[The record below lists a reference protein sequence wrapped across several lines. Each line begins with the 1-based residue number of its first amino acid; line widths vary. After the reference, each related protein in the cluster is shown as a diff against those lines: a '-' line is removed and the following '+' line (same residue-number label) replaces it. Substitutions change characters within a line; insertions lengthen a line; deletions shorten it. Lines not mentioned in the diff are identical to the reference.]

1 MGAQWCGDPLLG
13 EGSLSV
19 ARRGQQNLV
28 QERQFLGANDTGELR
43 RGTLRVSKGNAD
55 SFDNSKILT
64 DTIHG
69 ITKPAIRIDM
79 VMALLIEGQIA
90 DDESL
95 DDLRAEGGVKRISA
109 NIYDEA
115 RKALKAYLEQVI
127 QKCVI
132 YVEHRNAKTVTIYDV
147 IHSLRQSGRPIY
159 GFDPDSFNPKKPTPP
174 LRIR

>member
-1 MGAQWCGDPLLG
+1 MPTTIPKTGGPTG
-13 EGSLSV
+13 
-19 ARRGQQNLV
+19 
-28 QERQFLGANDTGELR
+28 RQFLGANGTGELR
-43 RGTLRVSKGNAD
+43 RETLRASKGNAD

-69 ITKPAIRIDM
+69 ITKPAIRRL
-79 VMALLIEGQIA
+79 A
-90 DDESL
+90 
-95 DDLRAEGGVKRISA
+95 RRGGVKRISA

-159 GFDPDSFNPKKPTPP
+159 GFDPDSFNPKKPAPP